1 MIRVAVCDDE
11 KVFLNDYVKT
21 INNIKKLYS
30 YNIEVFK
37 FSSGEEL
44 LKFSSISESKF
55 DIIFLDIIMDNINGI
70 ETAKRIREFDKR
82 TEIIFL
88 TSSKDYALEGYEV
101 GAYNYIV
108 KSYEYV
114 KDKIYKAIRNLY
126 LKDNDFIVIHNKS
139 GIEKIEI
146 NKIIYIESNK
156 RKIIFNTTEF
166 KYETY
171 EKLDNIYNKI
181 KNRGFIKTHRSYII
195 NRAFIKKIESRD
207 IITTT
212 EDIIPIS
219 RGRLGEV
226 RLSFIKYLE
235 EFNE

>member
-1 MIRVAVCDDE
+1 MIRVAICDDE
-11 KVFLNDYVKT
+11 KIFLNDYVK
-21 INNIKKLYS
+21 IIDNIKKLYS
-30 YNIEVFK
+30 YNIEIFEFK
-37 FSSGEEL
+37 SGEEL
-44 LKFSSISESKF
+44 LKFSSINKMKF
-55 DIIFLDIIMDNINGI
+55 DIIFLDIIMDKMNGI
-70 ETAKRIREFDKR
+70 ETAKKIREFDTK

-101 GAYNYIV
+101 KAYNYII
-108 KSYEYV
+108 KGSECV
-114 KDKIYKAIRNLY
+114 KDKIYETIRELY
-126 LKDNDFIVIHNKS
+126 SKDDDFIVIHNQS

-146 NKIIYIESNK
+146 NKIVYIESNG

-235 EFNE
+235 EFTE

>member
-1 MIRVAVCDDE
+1 MIRVAICDDE
-11 KVFLNDYVKT
+11 KIFLNDYVK
-21 INNIKKLYS
+21 IIDNIKKLYS
-30 YNIEVFK
+30 YNIEIFEFK
-37 FSSGEEL
+37 SGEEL
-44 LKFSSISESKF
+44 LKFSSINKMKF
-55 DIIFLDIIMDNINGI
+55 DIIFLDIIMDKMNGI
-70 ETAKRIREFDKR
+70 ETAKKIREFDTK

-101 GAYNYIV
+101 KAYNYII
-108 KSYEYV
+108 KSSECV
-114 KDKIYKAIRNLY
+114 KDKIYETIRELY
-126 LKDNDFIVIHNKS
+126 SKDDDFIVIHNQS

-146 NKIIYIESNK
+146 NKIVYIESNG

-195 NRAFIKKIESRD
+195 NRAFIRKIESRD

-219 RGRLGEV
+219 RSRLGEV
-226 RLSFIKYLE
+226 RLRFIKYLE
-235 EFNE
+235 EFAE